1 MLICH
6 ILQSRSVHLVK
17 IFVCLFFVLQYKLHS
32 GGIFSVFSIGD
43 CVIIVRRGGAEKPD
57 MGAESKINARIG
69 GLEVK

>member
-1 MLICH
+1 
-6 ILQSRSVHLVK
+6 
-17 IFVCLFFVLQYKLHS
+17 
-32 GGIFSVFSIGD
+32 VFSIGD